1 LLRQYLPRG
10 EDLSGYSQ
18 QQLDEIAASFM
29 LDQESR
35 WAGKPPLNFSCQK
48 GYSTSK
54 NIGLHQTQSPLL
66 RLVLESA
73 KRKNQKG
80 QAIKETCQV
89 V

>member
-1 LLRQYLPRG
+1 LCQYLPKG

-35 WAGKPPLNFSCQK
+35 WAGKPPLNSSCQK

-54 NIGLHQTQSPLL
+54 NIGLDQTQSPLL
-66 RLVLESA
+66 HLELESA
-73 KRKNQKG
+73 PSL
-80 QAIKETCQV
+80 V
-89 V
+89 VP